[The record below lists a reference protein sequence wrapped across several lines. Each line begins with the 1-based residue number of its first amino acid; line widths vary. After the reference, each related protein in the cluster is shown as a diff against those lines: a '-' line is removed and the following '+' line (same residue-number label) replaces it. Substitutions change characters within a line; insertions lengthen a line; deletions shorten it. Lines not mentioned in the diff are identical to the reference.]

1 MANDGGGLVTKSCLT
16 LVTLDCSPLGSSVHC
31 ISQARILQPFS
42 LQGIFLTKGSN
53 LGLLHC
59 RQSLALQP
67 DSLPLMGFPGGS
79 DGRVCRKC
87 GKPGFDPWV
96 GKIPWRRKRQPIP
109 VFLPGKYHGQRSL
122 VGCTPW
128 HLKKVRHDMETKI
141 TSSLELSPLMVLM
154 ALPSMACVSL
164 TLGTCGKSHSAL

>member
-109 VFLPGKYHGQRSL
+109 VFLPGKYHGRRSL
-122 VGCTPW
+122 AGYSPW
-128 HLKKVRHDMETKI
+128 GHKGSNTTDRRTLSLHQ
-141 TSSLELSPLMVLM
+141 SSTQRGVFLLYFCSK
-154 ALPSMACVSL
+154 CIF
-164 TLGTCGKSHSAL
+164 

>member
-1 MANDGGGLVTKSCLT
+1 MGAGVANDGGGLVTKSCLT

-109 VFLPGKYHGQRSL
+109 VFLPGKYHGRRSL
-122 VGCTPW
+122 AGYSPW
-128 HLKKVRHDMETKI
+128 GHKGSNTTERLHF
-141 TSSLELSPLMVLM
+141 TSLPLSHQG
-154 ALPSMACVSL
+154 S
-164 TLGTCGKSHSAL
+164 KW